1 MIVVIGRGLI
11 IIRRRVKGA
20 FYSKNGRQP
29 LEDAATS
36 IRLLSLT
43 IVTTSVKG
51 LIFAVQTRISTFIF
65 SEAQENPERYRFEVE
80 LEFVQCL
87 ASPHYLNCKQY

>member
-1 MIVVIGRGLI
+1 MS
-11 IIRRRVKGA
+11 GA
-20 FYSKNGRQP
+20 GSPAENGRQP
-29 LEDAATS
+29 PEDDTTS

-43 IVTTSVKG
+43 VVTALVKEFTLYKKLTISV
-51 LIFAVQTRISTFIF
+51 FDS

-87 ASPHYLNCKQY
+87 ASPHYLNCEQC